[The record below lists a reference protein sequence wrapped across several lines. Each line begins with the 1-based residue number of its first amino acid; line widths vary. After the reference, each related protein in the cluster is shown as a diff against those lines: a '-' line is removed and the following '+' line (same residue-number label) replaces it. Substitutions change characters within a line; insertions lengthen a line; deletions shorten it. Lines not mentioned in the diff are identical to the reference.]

1 MNYSTIKDL
10 ARANGLRVGDLI
22 ALAPQNDPFYVGRP
36 AEMEGAEWFANLWRR
51 FGYSRGV
58 HLRRIHYQIVSQNPQ
73 VRKPNGEPYENTER
87 DWDYLTSVS
96 KWARYLDFVP
106 AGAFVDR
113 RNPAAIINAQWQA
126 GDPTPRWSIDDD
138 VWWYVAFPELAAL
151 AELERMPDVP
161 EFTVSGYTSVQQDYH
176 IEVWV
181 EKTTMNDVL
190 EPLCQGF
197 RANLVTGA
205 GELSI
210 TAVLDL
216 LRRVQDADRPA
227 RILYVSDFD
236 PAGLGMPI
244 SVARKIEFYQ
254 RRGGLDHLDIRLQP
268 VVLTAEQVDEY
279 DLPRVPVKDS
289 DLRKA
294 NFEAA
299 HGEGQ
304 VELDALEALYPGRL
318 AEIVSEA
325 IEQYY
330 DDSLSDRAREARDGF
345 LELLAGERD
354 GILEDF
360 ADTLDRLQEAYQDV
374 LDEYDETRQRF
385 AEMAAGFQ
393 AELTKHKAK
402 FDDVLRHGKQVYE
415 DIVERMQ
422 DTAAG
427 IDVGEL
433 FPVPEPE
440 LPEENDDQLY
450 ISGRGYVDQLLT
462 YKGYRNGNGN
472 GTK

>member
-1 MNYSTIKDL
+1 MNYATIKGL
-10 ARANGLRVGDLI
+10 ARENGLRVNDLI

-36 AEMEGAEWFANLWRR
+36 AEMEGAEWFANFWRR
-51 FGYSRGV
+51 FGYGRGV

-87 DWDYLTSVS
+87 DWSYLTSVS

-106 AGAFVDR
+106 GGAFVDR

-126 GDPTPRWSIDDD
+126 DDPTPSWKIDED
-138 VWWYVAFPELAAL
+138 VWWYLEFPELAEL
-151 AELERMPDVP
+151 AALERLPDAP
-161 EFTVSGYTSVQQDYH
+161 DFTVSGYTTVQQAYLVE
-176 IEVWV
+176 IWV

-190 EPLCQGF
+190 EPLCAKY

-216 LRRVQDADRPA
+216 LSRVRAANRPA

-254 RRGGLDHLDIRLQP
+254 RQYGLDHLDIRLQP
-268 VVLTAEQVDEY
+268 VVLTADQVDEY

-318 AEIVSEA
+318 AEIVTEA
-325 IEQYY
+325 MEQYF
-330 DDSLSDRAREARDGF
+330 DDSLWDRAREARDGL
-345 LELLAGERD
+345 LELLAGERE

-360 ADTLDRLQEAYQDV
+360 AEPLEELQEAYQDLV
-374 LDEYDETRQRF
+374 DDYEETRQRF
-385 AEMAAGFQ
+385 DEMAASFQ
-393 AELTKHKAK
+393 AELARHKAR
-402 FDDVLRHGKQVYE
+402 FDDVLNRGKQVYGN
-415 DIVERMQ
+415 ISARME
-422 DTAAG
+422 DTAAE

-440 LPEENDDQLY
+440 LPPEHDGQLY
-450 ISGRGYVDQLLT
+450 VSGRGYVDQLMA
-462 YKGYRNGNGN
+462 YKGYRNGNG
-472 GTK
+472 TE